1 MARCR
6 TSCRCSVPSA
16 LVDGLENAGEGMTTP
31 EEVLRLMDESE
42 MEDIAG

>member
-1 MARCR
+1 
-6 TSCRCSVPSA
+6 VPSA
-16 LVDGLENAGEGMTTP
+16 LVDGLEKAGQGMTTP